1 MIGQGLCG
9 IQEVATTAT
18 GPAGVGRST
27 ATSESSLPP
36 PEGLGVP
43 KTAFAT
49 RFFAAWWG
57 PLVIGAVAL
66 PMLAWTWNTWP
77 DVLIDFGRERYVPW
91 RLMEGDVLYRDVAVF
106 NGPLSQ
112 YFNALCFRV
121 FGASLRTLTFCNLV
135 ILAGFIA
142 LLYYTLRQVGHRLAA
157 TIACVVFVLLFAFA
171 ENMLAANYNYVCPY
185 SHEMPHG
192 LLLSLLAVVAAWPS
206 DRRRLFWA
214 TTSGLALG
222 LSFLT
227 KAEVFLPGAAAT
239 AAALLL
245 GLWFERPG
253 CRRGLARL
261 GCFLVAMFI
270 PPAISFLCL
279 ASAMPAERALLGTV
293 GSWAMAFRRDIAGSP
308 FHRWGTGMDHP
319 TVNALRMLS
328 VAGLYALIFVPAT
341 LLGLGLRRARQY
353 RMAIAAAVYA
363 VVASLLWRARFG
375 VVWTDVARPFP
386 LLVALTIVAVVANF
400 LRCGHEE
407 AVKERFLRKITLLI
421 FAFMLLAKMIL
432 YARIWH
438 YGFVLAMPAALLLMV
453 AALDWVPAFVD
464 CRGGHGEV
472 FAAAAA
478 ALISI
483 IAVVHLDTEA
493 HIISIKTNQVGSG
506 ADAFWADCRGTYVN
520 AALAEIASRSSRETT
535 LAVLPEGAML
545 NCLSGLRNPTPYV
558 NLLSGETTFFG
569 EDHVLESFRTRPP
582 V

>member
-1 MIGQGLCG
+1 M
-9 IQEVATTAT
+9 
-18 GPAGVGRST
+18 R
-27 ATSESSLPP
+27 
-36 PEGLGVP
+36 
-43 KTAFAT
+43 
-49 RFFAAWWG
+49 
-57 PLVIGAVAL
+57 
-66 PMLAWTWNTWP
+66 
-77 DVLIDFGRERYVPW
+77 
-91 RLMEGDVLYRDVAVF
+91 
-106 NGPLSQ
+106 
-112 YFNALCFRV
+112 
-121 FGASLRTLTFCNLV
+121 
-135 ILAGFIA
+135 
-142 LLYYTLRQVGHRLAA
+142 LLYYALRQIGHRLAA

-214 TTSGLALG
+214 TISGLALG

-279 ASAMPAERALLGTV
+279 ASAMSAERALLGTV
-293 GSWAMAFRRDIAGSP
+293 GSWAMAFRRDIVDSP

-319 TVNALRMLS
+319 ALNALRMLS
-328 VAGLYALIFVPAT
+328 VAKLYALIFLPAT
-341 LLGLGLRRARQY
+341 LLGLGLGGARRY

-363 VVASLLWRARFG
+363 VVAWLLWRARFG

-400 LRCGHEE
+400 LRCGQEE
-407 AVKERFLRKITLLI
+407 AVKGRFLRKITLLI

-438 YGFVLAMPAALLLMV
+438 YGFVLAMPAALLLIV
-453 AALDWVPAFVD
+453 AALDWVPAFID
-464 CRGGHGEV
+464 RRGGHGEV

-478 ALISI
+478 ALVSI

-493 HIISIKTNQVGSG
+493 QIISVKTNQVGSG
-506 ADAFWADCRGTYVN
+506 ADAFWADRRGAYVN
-520 AALAEIASRSSRETT
+520 AALAEIAGRSSRETT

-545 NCLSGLRNPTPYV
+545 ELFERPAEPHALRQPIVGGDGVLRRGSRARILSNASPEADPLAHKDTACFGTPSFGRGYCRRLYDWI
-558 NLLSGETTFFG
+558 NSNYQPLWHQGAPPFESEKFGILLLEKRDSSGNSG
-569 EDHVLESFRTRPP
+569 GRIGPR
-582 V
+582 